1 VHDFTGGIAPNG
13 LLWIVKVPDDA
24 VQTKEDGTLTIS
36 LTNAAIV
43 DQIAQP
49 GSLFVGSTGFPAKL
63 TLNMTFKKNG
73 TPRIVRPTS
82 ASPISPHSWAGEM
95 SDAVYS
101 GDFSVV
107 YTDHTFSAE
116 GTFGKLPGQQVPAP
130 SLQIFA
136 EMGTERNGSFV
147 QHEDQDENE
156 QAAAAIQSAGQAS
169 ASVAAG
175 QLSASATLPAN
186 SPKWRGRV
194 PVEYLVH

>member
-1 VHDFTGGIAPNG
+1 MHDFNGGIGPNG
-13 LLWIVKVPDDA
+13 LFWIVKVPDDA
-24 VQTKEDGTLTIS
+24 VKTTGDTLTIS
-36 LTNAAIV
+36 LTNVAVV
-43 DQIAQP
+43 DQISFP
-49 GSLFVGSTGFPAKL
+49 GNIFLGSTGHPSTL
-63 TLNMTFKKNG
+63 TLNMTFQKHG
-73 TPRIVRPTS
+73 RPRIVRPTS

-107 YTDHTFSAE
+107 NTNHTFSAE

-156 QAAAAIQSAGQAS
+156 QAASALQLPGQAS

-186 SPKWRGRV
+186 SPKWRGKV

>member
-1 VHDFTGGIAPNG
+1 MHDFNGGIRPNG
-13 LLWIVKVPDDA
+13 LFWVVQVPDEA
-24 VQTKEDGTLTIS
+24 VTTTEDTLTIS
-36 LTNAAIV
+36 LTNVAVV
-43 DQIAQP
+43 DQISFP
-49 GSLFVGSTGFPAKL
+49 GNIFLGSTGHPATL
-63 TLNMTFKKNG
+63 TLNMTFQKHG
-73 TPRIVRPTS
+73 RPRIVRPTS

-107 YTDHTFSAE
+107 NTNHTFSAE

-147 QHEDQDENE
+147 RHEDQEDED
-156 QAAAAIQSAGQAS
+156 QQDGQKAAAAAS
-169 ASVAAG
+169 LPNSVTVG

-186 SPKWRGRV
+186 SPKWRGKV

>member
-13 LLWIVKVPDDA
+13 LLWIVQVPDDA

-49 GSLFVGSTGFPAKL
+49 GSFFAGSTGHPATL
-63 TLNMTFKKNG
+63 TLNMTFQKHG
-73 TPRIVRPTS
+73 RPRIVRPTS

-95 SDAVYS
+95 SDATYS
-101 GDFSVV
+101 GTFSVA
-107 YTDHTFSAE
+107 YTDGKFSAH
-116 GTFGKLPGQQVPAP
+116 GDFGSMA
-130 SLQIFA
+130 SDQIFA
-136 EMGTERNGSFV
+136 EMGKERNGSFV
-147 QHEDQDENE
+147 EHEDQDENE
-156 QAAAAIQSAGQAS
+156 QAAAAMQSPGQAS

-186 SPKWRGRV
+186 SPKWHGKV
-194 PVEYLVH
+194 PVEYLFH